1 MHTIS
6 VRGVTL
12 GAGRPKIIVPLCETA
27 APALAAEAARLAA
40 AGAELVEWRV
50 DAMDGARDTA
60 ALLEAAP
67 AVRAA
72 LGDVPLLATCRT
84 RAEGGAGVP
93 AGAAYGDLCR
103 ALCASGCIDL
113 IDLELSAGDALLAEL
128 IGEAHRRGVVTV
140 LSSHDFSATPPRAEM
155 VDRLC
160 RMQAL
165 GADIAKLAVMPQSR
179 RDVAELLAATAEM
192 TELHPQTPVIT
203 MSMGPLGLI
212 SRLAGEAFGSA
223 ATFAAAGHTSAP
235 GQPPLDKA
243 AALLDGLHGLY
254 TL

>member
-1 MHTIS
+1 MHTITI
-6 VRGVTL
+6 RGVTL
-12 GAGRPKIIVPLCETA
+12 GAGRPKIIVPLCEA
-27 APALAAEAARLAA
+27 APRALAGEAARLAA
-40 AGAELVEWRV
+40 AGAQLVEWRV

-60 ALLEAAP
+60 AILTAAP
-67 AVRAA
+67 AVRQA

-84 RAEGGAGVP
+84 RDEGGAGEGSR
-93 AGAAYGDLCR
+93 ADYADLCR

-113 IDLELSAGDALLAEL
+113 IDLELSAGQPLLTEL
-128 IGEAHRRGVVTV
+128 IAAAHRQGVAAV
-140 LSSHDFSATPPRAEM
+140 LSSHDFAATPPRPEM

-165 GADIAKLAVMPQSR
+165 GADIAKLAVMPQNR

-192 TELHPQTPVIT
+192 AELHPDTPVIT

-223 ATFAAAGHTSAP
+223 ATFAAAGQTSAP
-235 GQPPLDKA
+235 GQPPLDRA
-243 AALLDGLHGLY
+243 AALLDALHELY

>member
-1 MHTIS
+1 MQTLTI
-6 VRGVTL
+6 RGVTL
-12 GAGRPKIIVPLCETA
+12 GAGRPKIIVPLCEAVPQT
-27 APALAAEAARLAA
+27 LAREAARLAA

-60 ALLEAAP
+60 AILAAAP
-67 AVRAA
+67 AVRQA

-84 RAEGGAGVP
+84 RAEGGTGEVSRADY
-93 AGAAYGDLCR
+93 AALCR
-103 ALCASGCIDL
+103 GLCASGCIDL
-113 IDLELSAGDALLAEL
+113 IDLELSAGQPLLTEL
-128 IGEAHRRGVVTV
+128 IAAAHDHGVAAV
-140 LSSHDFSATPPRAEM
+140 LSSHDFAATPPRAEM

-160 RMQAL
+160 RMQVL
-165 GADIAKLAVMPQSR
+165 GADIAKLAVMPRSR

-192 TELHPQTPVIT
+192 AELHPDTPVIT

-223 ATFAAAGHTSAP
+223 ATFAAAGQTSAP

-243 AALLDGLHGLY
+243 VALLDALHELY